1 MADGRRAQLAI
12 AGLCAAGFTIALAA
26 LVTSQLALMSVLDST
41 RAERAAEQIAES
53 RFTADIVEQTVQQA
67 IEPVAGADVAAQ
79 LATATSND
87 PMVQS
92 VVATAL
98 VSAHRQVVDSDV
110 SAADRADGNAAVD
123 AAIVQSAIDAATQAG
138 IDVGTIEAGDASLGG
153 IALDTV
159 ASQAGLPSV
168 VPADLPAL
176 GLRQVAETTRIIA
189 VLVMFI
195 LGFIAVV
202 AHPEPAR
209 SLRSVGAAIAVV
221 CGAWLAGLLVAGWVI
236 GRTTNTLFGEMIETV
251 WSDAAGS
258 MLLLVGAALVIG
270 VGVWFAGAAWLGF
283 SRGATARRA

>member
-26 LVTSQLALMSVLDST
+26 LITSQLALMSVLDAT
-41 RAERAAEQIAES
+41 RAERAADQIAES

-123 AAIVQSAIDAATQAG
+123 TAIAQAAADAATEAG
-138 IDVGTIEAGDASLGG
+138 IDVGSIDAGDGTLGG
-153 IALDTV
+153 IGLDTV
-159 ASQAGLPSV
+159 AAQAGLPSV
-168 VPADLPAL
+168 VPDDLPAL

-189 VLVMFI
+189 LLVMFA

-202 AHPEPAR
+202 VHPEPAR
-209 SLRSVGAAIAVV
+209 SLRSLGAAIAVV

-251 WSDAAGS
+251 WSDAVGS
-258 MLLLVGAALVIG
+258 MLLLVGAGLVIG